1 MSRREKLEARLKII
15 RPTLI
20 ELAHRGE
27 SIGNSSQYRKL
38 ADEARQLEK
47 QIRLG
52 A

>member
-1 MSRREKLEARLKII
+1 MTRRKQLEARLRII

-27 SIGNSSQYRKL
+27 SVGNSSHYRKL
-38 ADEARQLEK
+38 VDEARKLEQ

>member
-1 MSRREKLEARLKII
+1 MTRREKLEARLKII
-15 RPTLI
+15 APTLI

-27 SIGNSSQYRKL
+27 SVGNSSHYRKL
-38 ADEARQLEK
+38 VDEARKLEQ